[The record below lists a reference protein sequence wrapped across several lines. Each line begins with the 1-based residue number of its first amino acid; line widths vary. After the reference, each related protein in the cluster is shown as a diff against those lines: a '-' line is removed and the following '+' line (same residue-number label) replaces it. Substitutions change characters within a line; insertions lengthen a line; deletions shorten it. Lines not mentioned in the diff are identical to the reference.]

1 MLMLLRQNL
10 RLLVQKLRLNKL
22 DFDFRTVLDFIFFFI
37 GVGLFIVQPL
47 FVHNMDT
54 GFIEGGIANA

>member
-1 MLMLLRQNL
+1 MLRLLRLNL

-22 DFDFRTVLDFIFFFI
+22 DFDFRTILDFIFLFK
-37 GVGLFIVQPL
+37 GVGLSVVQPL

-54 GFIEGGIANA
+54 ALSREV